1 MIGPWEFAIIIVV
14 LVLVFG
20 TARFSRAWRSVKQ
33 GGKGFAREIRS
44 KDEQLP
50 PPPADDAEPS

>member
-33 GGKGFAREIRS
+33 GSKGFTREIRG

-50 PPPADDAEPS
+50 PPPSDDAEPS

>member
-1 MIGPWEFAIIIVV
+1 MIGLWEFAIIIVV
-14 LVLVFG
+14 LVLIFG

-33 GGKGFAREIRS
+33 GGKGLAREIRS

-50 PPPADDAEPS
+50 PPPSDDA